1 MIAVGATF
9 VRRATALAVAAGLLT
24 IALHASNNTVAD
36 ARLRAEG
43 ASAGLAEATLDS
55 SVAEAARN
63 GDAAAVKALLKAGAD
78 VNASQ
83 GDGMTALHWAAT
95 NGDAAMTQMLLAAGA
110 NVRATTRLGG
120 ITALHLATEGGQ
132 AQVAAALMAA
142 GAEPNLAT
150 ATGATPL
157 LLAARSGNAETVR
170 RLVEVGADLNAKEK
184 TYGQTALMVAAG
196 LDRADVVRLLLGK
209 GADWKLA
216 SSVVDL
222 KALTAPIDGEGRRGA
237 ATGAPRGPDVP
248 GVTRGYRYNE
258 LIGTQGGLTAL
269 HFAVRQGSANAVR
282 ALAEGGVDVNAP
294 SPGDQATPL
303 LVALINGHF
312 DLAAYLVDQGANP
325 NLASDAGVSPL
336 YATLNV
342 QWAPIAAY
350 PQPRAHLQ
358 QSRGYLDLMKVLLDK
373 GADPNARV
381 RRKVWYSGYN
391 FDQSGVDEAGATPF
405 WRAAYA
411 ADVAAMKL
419 LVSYGADPLIP
430 TVKLFARR
438 GPEDPAAGA
447 DKSGLP
453 ALPIGGSGVSPL
465 LAAAGSGYATG
476 FAGNSHHHSP
486 SGMLPAVKYLVEAL
500 GLDVNAVDQDGN
512 TAVHNAA
519 ARGDT
524 EMVRYLA
531 SKGADVK
538 RVNRAGQTTV
548 DVANGPVQRTQP
560 YPETIKLLE
569 GLGAVNNHK
578 CVSC

>member
-1 MIAVGATF
+1 MSGR
-9 VRRATALAVAAGLLT
+9 VRRAMATALAVLWFAVAAT
-24 IALHASNNTVAD
+24 ASSGSVAD
-36 ARLRAEG
+36 AAK
-43 ASAGLAEATLDS
+43 S
-55 SVAEAARN
+55 
-63 GDAAAVKALLKAGAD
+63 GDVAAVKALLKQGMD
-78 VNASQ
+78 VNAAQ

-95 NGDAAMTQMLLAAGA
+95 NGDVAIAQMLLSAGA

-120 ITALHLATEGGQ
+120 LTPLHLATQSGQ
-132 AQVAAALMAA
+132 AHVAAALIAA
-142 GAEPNLAT
+142 GADSNLAT

-157 LLAARSGNAETVR
+157 MLAARSGSADTVT
-170 RLVEVGADLNAKEK
+170 RLVEVGAELNAKEK

-196 LDRADVVRLLLGK
+196 LDRADVVRLLLAK
-209 GADWKLA
+209 GADWKTA
-216 SSVVDL
+216 SAVVDL
-222 KALTAPIDGEGRRGA
+222 KAMTAPIEGEGRGPA
-237 ATGAPRGPDVP
+237 APAGRVDVP

-258 LIGTQGGLTAL
+258 LIGAQGGLTAL

-282 ALAEGGVDVNAP
+282 ALAEGGVNLNAP
-294 SPGDQATPL
+294 SPGDRATPL
-303 LVALINGHF
+303 LVALINGHL
-312 DLAAYLVDQGANP
+312 DLAAYLVDKGADT

-358 QSRGYLDLMKVLLDK
+358 QSRTYLDVMKLLLDK

-381 RRKVWYSGYN
+381 RRKVWYSSYN
-391 FDQSGVDEAGATPF
+391 FDQSGVDEVGATPF

-430 TVKLFARR
+430 TIKLFSRR
-438 GPEDPAAGA
+438 GPEDPTAGT
-447 DKSGLP
+447 DKSGL
-453 ALPIGGSGVSPL
+453 AVLPIGGPGASPL
-465 LAAAGSGYATG
+465 LAAAGPGYAMG

-486 SGMLPAVKYLVEAL
+486 SGMLPAVKYLVEEL
-500 GLDVNAVDQDGN
+500 GLEVNVVDQDGN

-538 RVNRAGQTTV
+538 RFNRAGQTTI

-560 YPETIKLLE
+560 YPDTIKLLE
-569 GLGAVNNHK
+569 SLGAINNHK

>member
-1 MIAVGATF
+1 MLTVT
-9 VRRATALAVAAGLLT
+9 VAANT
-24 IALHASNNTVAD
+24 TVAD
-36 ARLRAEG
+36 AAK
-43 ASAGLAEATLDS
+43 S
-55 SVAEAARN
+55 

-78 VNASQ
+78 VNAAQ

-95 NGDAAMTQMLLAAGA
+95 NGDAAMAQMLLAAGA

-120 ITALHLATEGGQ
+120 ITPLHLATQGGQ
-132 AQVAAALMAA
+132 AQVAAALLAA
-142 GAEPNLAT
+142 GADAT
-150 ATGATPL
+150 LTTTTGATPL
-157 LLAARSGNAETVR
+157 MLAARSGNTETAT
-170 RLVEVGADLNAKEK
+170 RLVEVGADLNAKES

-196 LDRADVVRLLLGK
+196 LDRADVVRLLLAK

-216 SSVVDL
+216 SKVADL
-222 KALTAPIDGEGRRGA
+222 KALTAPAEGEGRGPA
-237 ATGAPRGPDVP
+237 AVDGRVDVP

-258 LIGTQGGLTAL
+258 LIGAQGGLTAL

-282 ALAEGGVDVNAP
+282 ALVEGGVDVDAP

-312 DLAAYLVDQGANP
+312 DIAASLVDKGANP
-325 NLASDAGVSPL
+325 NLTSDAGVSPL

-358 QSRGYLDLMKVLLDK
+358 QSRSYLDVMKVLLEK

-419 LVSYGADPLIP
+419 LVAHGADPFIP
-430 TVKLFARR
+430 TTKLFARR
-438 GPEDPAAGA
+438 GPEDPAAGT

-453 ALPIGGSGVSPL
+453 VLPIGAPGASAL
-465 LAAAGSGYATG
+465 LAAAGPGYATG
-476 FAGNSHHHSP
+476 FAGNSHHTAP
-486 SGMLPAVKYLVEAL
+486 GGMLPAVKYLVEDL
-500 GLDVNAVDQDGN
+500 GFDVNDVDQAGN
-512 TAVHNAA
+512 TVVHNAA

-531 SKGADVK
+531 SQGADVK
-538 RVNRAGQTTV
+538 RYNRAGQTTI

-569 GLGAVNNHK
+569 SLGAVNNHK
-578 CVSC
+578 CVTC

>member
-1 MIAVGATF
+1 MNHRPGTWGLGLGAVLHVASAFRRTVAVGGITL
-9 VRRATALAVAAGLLT
+9 ALVVGVQ
-24 IALHASNNTVAD
+24 ASNTVAD
-36 ARLRAEG
+36 A
-43 ASAGLAEATLDS
+43 
-55 SVAEAARN
+55 ARS
-63 GDAAAVKALLKAGAD
+63 GDVVAVKALLKQGVD
-78 VNASQ
+78 VNAAQ

-95 NGDAAMTQMLLAAGA
+95 NGDVAMTQMLLSAGA

-120 ITALHLATEGGQ
+120 LTALHLATQAGQ
-132 AQVAAALMAA
+132 PHVAAALIAA

-157 LLAARSGNAETVR
+157 MLAARSGNPETVT
-170 RLVEVGADLNAKEK
+170 RLVEVGADINAREK

-196 LDRADVVRLLLGK
+196 LDRADVVRLLLAK
-209 GADWKLA
+209 GADWKIA
-216 SSVVDL
+216 SAVVDL
-222 KALTAPIDGEGRRGA
+222 KAMTAPIEGEGRGPA
-237 ATGAPRGPDVP
+237 APVGRVDVP

-258 LIGTQGGLTAL
+258 LIGAQGGLTAL

-282 ALAEGGVDVNAP
+282 ALAEGGVDLNAT
-294 SPGDQATPL
+294 SPGDRATPL
-303 LVALINGHF
+303 LVALINGHL
-312 DLAAYLVDQGANP
+312 DLAAYLVDKGANP

-358 QSRGYLDLMKVLLDK
+358 QSRTYLDLMKLLLDN

-381 RRKVWYSGYN
+381 RRKVWYSSYN
-391 FDQSGVDEAGATPF
+391 FDQSGVDEVGATPF

-430 TVKLFARR
+430 TTKLFSRR

-453 ALPIGGSGVSPL
+453 GLPIGGPGASPL
-465 LAAAGSGYATG
+465 LAAAGPGYAMG
-476 FAGNSHHHSP
+476 FAGNSHHHAP
-486 SGMLPAVKYLVEAL
+486 SGMLPAVKYLVEELA
-500 GLDVNAVDQDGN
+500 LDVNVVDQDGN

-531 SKGADVK
+531 SKGANVK
-538 RVNRAGQTTV
+538 RFNRAGQTTI

-560 YPETIKLLE
+560 YPDTIKLLE
-569 GLGAVNNHK
+569 SLGAVNNHK

>member
-1 MIAVGATF
+1 MLWAGI
-9 VRRATALAVAAGLLT
+9 LAIT
-24 IALHASNNTVAD
+24 IGGGV
-36 ARLRAEG
+36 
-43 ASAGLAEATLDS
+43 LAEKIPDPF
-55 SVAEAARN
+55 SVAEAAKA

-78 VNASQ
+78 VNAAQ

-95 NGDAAMTQMLLAAGA
+95 NGDAAMTQMLLSAGA

-120 ITALHLATEGGQ
+120 ITALHLATQGGQ
-132 AQVAAALMAA
+132 AQVAAALLAA
-142 GAEPNLAT
+142 GADANLAT
-150 ATGATPL
+150 TTGATPL
-157 LLAARSGNAETVR
+157 MLAARSGNTETAT
-170 RLVEVGADLNAKEK
+170 RLVEVGADINAKEN

-196 LDRADVVRLLLGK
+196 LDRAEVVRLLLAK
-209 GADWKLA
+209 GADWRLA
-216 SSVVDL
+216 SKVADL
-222 KALTAPIDGEGRRGA
+222 KALTAPAEGEGRGPA
-237 ATGAPRGPDVP
+237 AVAGRVDVP

-258 LIGTQGGLTAL
+258 LIGAQGGLTAL
-269 HFAVRQGSANAVR
+269 HFAARQGSANAVR
-282 ALAEGGVDVNAP
+282 ALVEGGVDVNAP

-312 DLAAYLVDQGANP
+312 DIAASLVDKGANP
-325 NLASDAGVSPL
+325 NLTSDAGVSPL

-358 QSRGYLDLMKVLLDK
+358 QSRSYLDVMKVLLEK

-419 LVSYGADPLIP
+419 LVEHGADPFIP
-430 TVKLFARR
+430 TMKLFSRR
-438 GPEDPAAGA
+438 GPEDPAAGT

-453 ALPIGGSGVSPL
+453 VLPIGAPGASAL
-465 LAAAGSGYATG
+465 LAAAGPGYSTG
-476 FAGNSHHHSP
+476 FAGNSHHTAP
-486 SGMLPAVKYLVEAL
+486 GGMLPAVRYLVEDL
-500 GLDVNAVDQDGN
+500 GFDVNDVDQAGN
-512 TAVHNAA
+512 TVVHNAA

-538 RVNRAGQTTV
+538 RYNRAGQTTI

-560 YPETIKLLE
+560 YPDTIKLLE
-569 GLGAVNNHK
+569 SLGAVNNHK
-578 CVSC
+578 CVTC